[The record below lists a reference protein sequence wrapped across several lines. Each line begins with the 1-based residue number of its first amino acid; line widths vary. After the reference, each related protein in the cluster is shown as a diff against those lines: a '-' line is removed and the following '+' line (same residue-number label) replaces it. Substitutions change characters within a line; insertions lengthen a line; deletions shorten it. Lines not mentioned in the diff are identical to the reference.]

1 MSLRLRPTE
10 KLPLEKAVEI
20 IETELVEQIRPQ
32 ASDAGVSISLSG
44 AASAL
49 DATWQAMKA
58 NVMIALG
65 VIFLLMVVLL
75 RNFVLP
81 LITLL
86 AVPVAGAGGLAAWP
100 C

>member
-20 IETELVEQIRPQ
+20 IETELVGR
-32 ASDAGVSISLSG
+32 SNRGVAGVSISLSG

-65 VIFLLMVVLL
+65 VIFLSWL
-75 RNFVLP
+75 
-81 LITLL
+81 
-86 AVPVAGAGGLAAWP
+86 
-100 C
+100 CY